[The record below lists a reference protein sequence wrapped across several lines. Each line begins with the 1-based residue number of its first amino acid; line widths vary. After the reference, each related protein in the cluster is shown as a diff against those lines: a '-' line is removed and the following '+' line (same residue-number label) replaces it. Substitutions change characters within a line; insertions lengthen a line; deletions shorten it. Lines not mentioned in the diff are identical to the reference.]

1 MYRLSDVDIRLLR
14 VFRAVVEC
22 RGFTNA
28 QAILNV
34 GQSTISGHVAN
45 LEERLGMRLCDRGR
59 AGFQLTSKGQRVYDE
74 IIQLFKAHEQFENVT
89 LELKGKLS
97 GYLNVGVIDSIVTD
111 PNCPIVNALGIF
123 SERSNEVIIRL
134 EIMTPDDL
142 IRAVLDSDIDVAIGT
157 FDEQVSGLNYD
168 LIYVEHNNLYCGR
181 SHPIMLIED
190 RKGIRDAVRTARKV
204 MRTYLEGKD
213 LYPLGQ
219 DDGIA
224 HAQVRYLE
232 ATLILILGGGH
243 IGFLP
248 THYADRWVAT
258 REMHPILPGEYEY
271 QSEFYIVTHKTPR
284 RSSILDTFLHDL
296 QSVVVGRNTSP
307 SDAGDHGESKGIG
320 RKIPIAIPHAK
331 SSTGATVPSR
341 TWQ

>member
-1 MYRLSDVDIRLLR
+1 MYRLSDVDVRLLR

-22 RGFTNA
+22 RGLTNA
-28 QAILNV
+28 QAILNI
-34 GQSTISGHVAN
+34 GQPTISGHVAN

-59 AGFQLTSKGQRVYDE
+59 AGFRLTSKGQRVYEE

-111 PNCPIVNALGIF
+111 PNCPIVDALDNF
-123 SERSNEVIIRL
+123 NERSNEVIIRL

-142 IRAVLDSDIDVAIGT
+142 TRAVLDSDIDVAVGT
-157 FDEQVSGLNYD
+157 FDQQVPGLNYD

-181 SHPIMLIED
+181 NHPITRIDD
-190 RKGIRDAVRTARKV
+190 RNGVRDSVRTARKV

-219 DDGIA
+219 DDGMA

-232 ATLILILGGGH
+232 AALILILGGGH
-243 IGFLP
+243 VGFLP

-271 QSEFYIVTHKTPR
+271 QSKFYIVTHKTPR

-296 QSVVVGRNTSP
+296 QSVVAGRNISP
-307 SDAGDHGESKGIG
+307 SDACDHGESKDVG
-320 RKIPIAIPHAK
+320 RKIAPAIPHAN
-331 SSTGATVPSR
+331 SSTGATVTDR
-341 TWQ
+341 TWR